1 MTEAARESSTELPP
15 ASDPA
20 DPVTAAS
27 EPTTGGRLRA
37 SREKLKLSIFDVA
50 RELKLQPRQIE
61 ALERDDYAIFSS
73 PVFVRGFLRNYA
85 RLLGLDGDAL
95 VFASE
100 RAGRLPESAV
110 SPGHAGGEATVAPPK
125 PGLREPFDRDRDS
138 QKMGHRGNKH
148 GVPAVV
154 ALLLVAGVI
163 VYFHQST
170 EVRPPVGGETPPS
183 AVVETAPAPAPAPS
197 DTEGPAP
204 AEAAGTVAGEVQE
217 PPGATDGA
225 AGPQPVTTDAPS
237 SGVAANAAP
246 PVPSTTAMAEASRTT
261 ADRPAVPVM
270 AADAQVSTPTL
281 ESVEP
286 QPKPSKRTSTP
297 VTGSVAHTGD
307 PEVRLA
313 FSDES
318 WVEVR
323 DASGKVVFSD
333 LGRPGQERV
342 VKGQAP
348 FQVVVGKSSVVSL
361 TYNSRAV
368 DLAPY
373 TQAEVARL
381 TLQ

>member
-1 MTEAARESSTELPP
+1 MTEAARDSSTDSPP
-15 ASDPA
+15 QDAGKADIAPA
-20 DPVTAAS
+20 TA
-27 EPTTGGRLRA
+27 EPSTGGRLRA
-37 SREKLKLSIFDVA
+37 AREKLKLSVFDVA

-85 RLLGLDGDAL
+85 RLVGQDGDAL
-95 VFASE
+95 VLASE

-138 QKMGHRGNKH
+138 QKIGHRGNKH

-154 ALLLVAGVI
+154 ALLLVAGGI
-163 VYFHQST
+163 VYYHQSN
-170 EVRPPVGGETPPS
+170 EVKSPPVAEVPAPATV
-183 AVVETAPAPAPAPS
+183 AETAPPQAPGNPQESPTSELASP
-197 DTEGPAP
+197 
-204 AEAAGTVAGEVQE
+204 VAGEVPAATE
-217 PPGATDGA
+217 VPPGVPS
-225 AGPQPVTTDAPS
+225 PQAPATDAP
-237 SGVAANAAP
+237 
-246 PVPSTTAMAEASRTT
+246 PVSPVTPLPASPATA
-261 ADRPAVPVM
+261 V
-270 AADAQVSTPTL
+270 ADAGRPPADKPSAPAATTEPQVSTPTL
-281 ESVEP
+281 ESIDP
-286 QPKPSKRTSTP
+286 PPKPAKRTSAP
-297 VTGSVAHTGD
+297 VAGSASHTGD

-323 DASGKVVFSD
+323 DAGGKVVFSD

-348 FQVVVGKSSVVSL
+348 FQVVVGKSSGVSL

-373 TQAEVARL
+373 TQADVARL